1 MPIFLLILLE
11 HFNLLTGTV
20 DMHNLND
27 MIHINNQ
34 NSRQGT
40 VIWTVQDDAAA
51 FKGQQQVL
59 KHDKKYQCQRLL
71 YKKELPTKQT
81 NQMTDTNLQQE
92 LRIYS
97 IPLNVLTI
105 SNET

>member
-40 VIWTVQDDAAA
+40 VI
-51 FKGQQQVL
+51 
-59 KHDKKYQCQRLL
+59 
-71 YKKELPTKQT
+71 
-81 NQMTDTNLQQE
+81 
-92 LRIYS
+92 
-97 IPLNVLTI
+97 
-105 SNET
+105 